1 MEEEE
6 GDGEGDTKQ
15 EGILRSSWWLRSSTA
30 DERKRRKGR
39 GGKKKTKRRRKEQ
52 EQDGEIGYVRVL
64 FVQDVDV
71 VSTPPRS

>member
-1 MEEEE
+1 M
-6 GDGEGDTKQ
+6 GR
-15 EGILRSSWWLRSSTA
+15 GIPSRREYFGHLSWWLRSSTA

-39 GGKKKTKRRRKEQ
+39 GGKKKTKKRREEQ